1 MGNLFISMGNTQNQE
16 NKQKDDKGNS
26 RQNRNEKGDVG
37 NVNKVKKENQEALA
51 REPYDEAYYDLV
63 FESQFNMLI
72 E

>member
-16 NKQKDDKGNS
+16 NKQK
-26 RQNRNEKGDVG
+26 NEKGDVG
-37 NVNKVKKENQEALA
+37 NVNKVKEEKQEALA

>member
-16 NKQKDDKGNS
+16 NKQKD
-26 RQNRNEKGDVG
+26 EKGDVG

>member
-16 NKQKDDKGNS
+16 NKQKDDKG
-26 RQNRNEKGDVG
+26 DVG
-37 NVNKVKKENQEALA
+37 NVNKVKEEKQEALA

>member
-16 NKQKDDKGNS
+16 NKQKD
-26 RQNRNEKGDVG
+26 EKGDVG
-37 NVNKVKKENQEALA
+37 NVNKVKEEKRKKENQEALA

>member
-16 NKQKDDKGNS
+16 NKQKD
-26 RQNRNEKGDVG
+26 EKGDVG
-37 NVNKVKKENQEALA
+37 NINKVKEEKQKKENQEALA